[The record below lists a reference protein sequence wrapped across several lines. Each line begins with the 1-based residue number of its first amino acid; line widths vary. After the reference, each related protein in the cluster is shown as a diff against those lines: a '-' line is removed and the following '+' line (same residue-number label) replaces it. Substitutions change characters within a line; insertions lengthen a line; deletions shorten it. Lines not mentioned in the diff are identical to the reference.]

1 MAEPSP
7 GTETLSPK
15 ARTRAT
21 VLAAASGLFAEHGL
35 DEVSVEQIAEA
46 AGVSVGTVYQ
56 HFKNKGALNIA
67 WIEQEVE
74 DLRVWVMESRSLERP
89 LDRVHA
95 VGDAFL
101 RFAIEHPVVMR
112 YATYRAYSA
121 NIPSGERERG
131 EVLRQRNR
139 ELVLMVAADLHEAME
154 LGHIARRPVDELA
167 FFLWSAW
174 QGAISQMV
182 RLDALKVPADLV
194 ERSLLMGRALVD
206 AALTAELP
214 AAEPEAKT
222 T

>member
-1 MAEPSP
+1 MADSSH
-7 GTETLSPK
+7 GTEQLELTPK
-15 ARTRAT
+15 ARTRAR
-21 VLAAASGLFAEHGL
+21 VLAAASELFAEHGL
-35 DEVSVEQIAEA
+35 DEVSVEQIAER

-67 WIEQEVE
+67 WIEAEVSE
-74 DLRVWVMESRSLERP
+74 LAEAARATRQLERP

-95 VGDAFL
+95 IGDAFL

-112 YATYRAYSA
+112 YSVYRAYA
-121 NIPSGERERG
+121 PTVPPGERERG
-131 EVLRQRNR
+131 EVLRHRNR
-139 ELVLMVAADLHEAME
+139 DIVVMVAADLHEAME

-182 RLDALKVPADLV
+182 RLDALRVPPELV

-214 AAEPEAKT
+214 PQAES
-222 T
+222 